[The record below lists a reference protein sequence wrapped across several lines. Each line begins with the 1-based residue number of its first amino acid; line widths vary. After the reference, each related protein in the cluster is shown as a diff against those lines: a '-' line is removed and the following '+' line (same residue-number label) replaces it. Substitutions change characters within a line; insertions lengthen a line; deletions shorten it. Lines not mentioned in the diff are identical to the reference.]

1 MLTIPAL
8 PSVTGS
14 LYRDQSLPPT
24 VHVAVSPDLWSS
36 LRSSLSNDLRLLR
49 DIGLAS
55 CPKGCTLVSVA
66 NRKISGLSEVPIA
79 FPGERRVWISV
90 RMPPGSDRKLS
101 AESQEVL
108 CMWASCI
115 SNDCPIFPL
124 ALALLLSWEPFVDAC
139 AGALHA
145 GIGGFVRL
153 QAQLSRR
160 ELSDLFKWFPAESS
174 PQKLVAAWELLGQL
188 ALVWCVALLIPA
200 AHPPAHFVSR
210 CDNSPSDS
218 ASWKGLFT
226 ARGLCDLLRT
236 YFSCQRHLAL
246 SIHIDHDYRSEFRPA
261 NPDLTATVDGHP
273 KRITGPNSD
282 RLIRT

>member
-79 FPGERRVWISV
+79 FPGELWISV

-124 ALALLLSWEPFVDAC
+124 ALAPLLSCESFVDAC

-174 PQKLVAAWELLGQL
+174 PQKFVAAWELLGQL

-218 ASWKGLFT
+218 ASWKGLST

-246 SIHIDHDYRSEFRPA
+246 SIHTDHVPWNKVADGLSRSACPK
-261 NPDLTATVDGHP
+261 PLGHAIILP
-273 KRITGPNSD
+273 K
-282 RLIRT
+282 LMMLH